1 MLTAEDPSSSCEG
14 PSTGHPLN
22 FSQKKRKR
30 KNVFYKAAI
39 NHRNI

>member
-22 FSQKKRKR
+22 FSQKKK
-30 KNVFYKAAI
+30 KKEKCVLQSSNQS
-39 NHRNI
+39 